1 MGRTG
6 AWPWIWGG
14 AAVALAGAVA
24 LVRWDIAQ
32 RREAF
37 QADARAAHRL
47 LSQRAAQHEAIL
59 ATLALLGT
67 AEAAP
72 DHPEQRLPALY
83 PQLLR
88 VLRRDA
94 ATPWPDV
101 ALQDAENRS
110 RAARRAELAAL
121 DANAGRYTLVQAGTP
136 ASFAL
141 VIDAQR
147 LAPWGDWPI
156 VRGGP
161 VAVRL
166 VQGAQTLVLQAG
178 PEAAAQPGGLTP
190 GFVFAKTLS
199 AESQPFE
206 LQLQRATGPSQWPWA
221 WLLAWTGAV
230 ALGTTGL
237 AAWLRARRARR
248 RAEELLRLSQVARL
262 NALGEMA
269 AGVAHELNQPLAA
282 MAANAQAARRL
293 LDEDPPVLDE
303 ARRALVAATGQ
314 ARRAAEVVARLR
326 RRVEAPDQAGALSP
340 SSLQATARHVLDL
353 LEPEIRRRGVT
364 VELSGHCEPVL
375 ADPVALEQIVH
386 NLVSNALYAL
396 DEVPAGERGLSV
408 MLASEAGRGLL
419 TVLDTG
425 PGIAP
430 DALPRLFEPF
440 YTTRR
445 DGLGLGLSLC
455 ESLAQAMNGTL
466 SASSA
471 RPRGAQFRLAL
482 PLVTAKEPT

>member
-1 MGRTG
+1 MGPG
-6 AWPWIWGG
+6 AWRWIVGG
-14 AAVALAGAVA
+14 LALALAGGWA

-37 QADARAAHRL
+37 QTDARAAHRL

-59 ATLALLGT
+59 ATLALLGG
-67 AEAAP
+67 ADAGP

-94 ATPWPDV
+94 ATPWPDA
-101 ALQDAENRS
+101 ALQAAEERS
-110 RAARRAELAAL
+110 RAERRAALAAV
-121 DANAGRYTLVQAGTP
+121 DAAAGRFTLVQAGTP

-141 VIDAQR
+141 VVDAQR
-147 LAPWGDWPI
+147 MAPWGDWPV

-166 VQGAQTLVLQAG
+166 VLGGQTLVLQAAD
-178 PEAAAQPGGLTP
+178 EAAAPAGLTP

-221 WLLAWTGAV
+221 GLAAWAAAV
-230 ALGTTGL
+230 ALGTASL
-237 AAWLRARRARR
+237 AGWLQVRRARR

-269 AGVAHELNQPLAA
+269 AGMAHELNQPLAA
-282 MAANAQAARRL
+282 MSANAQAARRL
-293 LDEDPPVLDE
+293 LDEDPPDLE
-303 ARRALVAATGQ
+303 PARRALVAATEQ

-326 RRVEAPDQAGALSP
+326 RRVETPDQAGVLTP
-340 SSLQATARHVLDL
+340 TSLQATARHVLEL
-353 LEPEIRRRGVT
+353 LEPEIRRRGVA
-364 VELSGHCEPVL
+364 VELSGFCEPVM

-386 NLVSNALYAL
+386 NLVSNALFAL
-396 DEVPAGERGLSV
+396 DEVPAGERAMSMQLSAQDDRGV
-408 MLASEAGRGLL
+408 MEVRDS
-419 TVLDTG
+419 G

-430 DALPRLFEPF
+430 EALPHLFEPF
-440 YTTRR
+440 FTTRR

-455 ESLAQAMNGTL
+455 ETLAQAMHGTL
-466 SASSA
+466 SAHAA
-471 RPRGAQFRLAL
+471 RPRGALFRLVL
-482 PLVTAKEPT
+482 PLARSKEIP